1 MEFKGVGIVFVR
13 EKDVEV
19 EVEGNFYKLS
29 KSDCREILKT
39 RQGYKTV
46 KEALN
51 GAVVNVVIT
60 RGSKMAALFNRVM
73 NDDSLYEYI
82 VAPTRYVKFIHSS
95 MMDAPV
101 EEEFIL
107 LGGEW
112 RTIDSNSP
120 FAKNKF
126 NENEIY
132 SPIYWT

>member
-1 MEFKGVGIVFVR
+1 
-13 EKDVEV
+13 
-19 EVEGNFYKLS
+19 
-29 KSDCREILKT
+29 
-39 RQGYKTV
+39 
-46 KEALN
+46 
-51 GAVVNVVIT
+51 
-60 RGSKMAALFNRVM
+60 MAALFNRVM
-73 NDDSLYEYI
+73 SDDDSLYEYI

>member
-1 MEFKGVGIVFVR
+1 MKFKGVGIVFVR

-73 NDDSLYEYI
+73 SDDDSLYEYI

-107 LGGEW
+107 LGRME
-112 RTIDSNSP
+112 D
-120 FAKNKF
+120 
-126 NENEIY
+126 Y
-132 SPIYWT
+132 